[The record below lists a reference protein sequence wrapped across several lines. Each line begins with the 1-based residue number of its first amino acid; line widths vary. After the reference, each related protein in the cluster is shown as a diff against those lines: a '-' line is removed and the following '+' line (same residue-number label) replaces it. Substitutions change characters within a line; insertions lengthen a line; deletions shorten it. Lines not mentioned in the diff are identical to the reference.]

1 MITTCSTI
9 SARLSSH
16 GGKSASSMDKQEAFG
31 RLSTQG
37 ARHWLRLRSSGT
49 GGEAVDGKSEAVDGG
64 VRRSLI
70 TVPGN

>member
-1 MITTCSTI
+1 
-9 SARLSSH
+9 
-16 GGKSASSMDKQEAFG
+16 MDKQEAFG

-49 GGEAVDGKSEAVDGG
+49 GGEAVDGKNEAVDGG